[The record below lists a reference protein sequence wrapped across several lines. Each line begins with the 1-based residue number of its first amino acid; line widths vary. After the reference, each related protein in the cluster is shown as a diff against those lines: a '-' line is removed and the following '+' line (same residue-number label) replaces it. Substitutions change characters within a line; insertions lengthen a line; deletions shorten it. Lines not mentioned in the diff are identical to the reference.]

1 MALKRKNIFAKSTKP
16 RCCMFCVRQDKY
28 VDYKD
33 LRRILKYISNFNR
46 ILPRRYT
53 GSCLKHQK
61 LLSNAVKRARLMG
74 LLPFTTEHK
83 QVRIDK

>member
-1 MALKRKNIFAKSTKP
+1 MAIKRKNIFAKSAKP

-33 LRRILKYISNFNR
+33 LRRIMKYISNFNR

-53 GSCLKHQK
+53 GTCLKHQK
-61 LLSNAVKRARLMG
+61 MLAVAVKRARIMG
-74 LLPFTTEHK
+74 LLPFTTEHR
-83 QVRIDK
+83 QVTIKK